1 MLRYRQCI
9 CNLLEIIFV
18 RQDCSLTQY
27 TEEEI
32 DTAVGL
38 LWTNSFACAS
48 GGGQALFPVFS
59 LISHSCISN
68 CTHSVFPNK
77 HLALQSRMKIKKG
90 QELTINYISSTQV
103 SSILPM
109 DYISIDDFIQAPGS
123 NLQKLNYGI
132 FRESKEGERN

>member
-1 MLRYRQCI
+1 MRYCL
-9 CNLLEIIFV
+9 NDNFLFV
-18 RQDCSLTQY
+18 FRQDCSLTQY

-32 DTAVGL
+32 DKAIGL

-68 CTHSVFPNK
+68 CTHSSMAK
-77 HLALQSRMKIKKG
+77 HLALQSRCKIKEG

-103 SSILPM
+103 NFKQKIWV
-109 DYISIDDFIQAPGS
+109 
-123 NLQKLNYGI
+123 NLRLKNI
-132 FRESKEGERN
+132 

>member
-1 MLRYRQCI
+1 M
-9 CNLLEIIFV
+9 
-18 RQDCSLTQY
+18 
-27 TEEEI
+27 
-32 DTAVGL
+32 GL

-109 DYISIDDFIQAPGS
+109 DYISIDNF
-123 NLQKLNYGI
+123 KLLDQICKNSIMAFSGKAKKA
-132 FRESKEGERN
+132 KETE

>member
-1 MLRYRQCI
+1 M
-9 CNLLEIIFV
+9 
-18 RQDCSLTQY
+18 
-27 TEEEI
+27 
-32 DTAVGL
+32 GL

-109 DYISIDDFIQAPGS
+109 DYISIDDFVDITPRS
-123 NLQKLNYGI
+123 NLQKLIYGF

>member
-1 MLRYRQCI
+1 M
-9 CNLLEIIFV
+9 
-18 RQDCSLTQY
+18 
-27 TEEEI
+27 
-32 DTAVGL
+32 GL

-109 DYISIDDFIQAPGS
+109 DYISIDDLAPGS
-123 NLQKLNYGI
+123 NLQKLNYGF

>member
-1 MLRYRQCI
+1 M
-9 CNLLEIIFV
+9 
-18 RQDCSLTQY
+18 
-27 TEEEI
+27 
-32 DTAVGL
+32 GL

-109 DYISIDDFIQAPGS
+109 DYISIDDFVDIILDQNCKKSIMTFSGKA
-123 NLQKLNYGI
+123 KKA
-132 FRESKEGERN
+132 KETE